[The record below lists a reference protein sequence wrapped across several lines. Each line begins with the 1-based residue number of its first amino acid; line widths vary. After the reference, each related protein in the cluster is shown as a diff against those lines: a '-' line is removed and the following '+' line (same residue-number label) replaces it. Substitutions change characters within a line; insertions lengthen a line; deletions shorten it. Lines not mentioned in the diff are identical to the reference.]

1 MMHRA
6 LCLLLFLALHG
17 LAGAQ
22 PARYRPDLKLLGRY
36 QQTITPQDLRAHL
49 EFLAS
54 DELEGRETATRGQYV
69 AARYIASWFQRL
81 GLKPIGDK
89 GTYYQHFELLE
100 RRLQEV
106 RLQWE
111 GPSGAGEILYRSPE
125 VAGLIPRSVGPDSTG
140 GLVLAGYGIVDPQN
154 GRDDYAGLDPRGK
167 WAVVLDGEPL
177 VDGRSALTPDGQ
189 PSIWTRQW
197 WQKAVA
203 AAQKGAIGLLV
214 VTTEERFQEL
224 AAEFQQQA
232 QRIGPLT
239 LAYQNQRPR
248 ASRFPTLLYLHPRM
262 AQELLGALGLD
273 WSSYRSAPR
282 PISLPEAARLS
293 LRSRFEVVRHVS
305 QNVVG
310 LLEGSDPVLRNEYI
324 IITAHYD
331 HVGIGAPDST
341 GDRIYN
347 GADDDGS
354 GTVTVLELAEAFAQ
368 AREEGHGPKRSILFM
383 TVSGEERGL
392 LGSRYYVDHPL
403 VPLQQTVANLNIDMV
418 GRVDPRYEKLG
429 NPYYVY
435 IIGSN
440 ILSSDL
446 HAINEQMNELTTRLV
461 LDYTYNRQDDPNRFW
476 ARSDHANFGEKGIP
490 FIFYF
495 NGTHADY
502 HRPGDEPHKIH
513 YDKMARIGQLIFAT
527 AWNLANRP
535 DRPRV
540 DGKWFSTQP

>member
-232 QRIGPLT
+232 QRIGPSPWPIRISVP
-239 LAYQNQRPR
+239 APVG
-248 ASRFPTLLYLHPRM
+248 FPHSYTCI
-262 AQELLGALGLD
+262 LG
-273 WSSYRSAPR
+273 W
-282 PISLPEAARLS
+282 
-293 LRSRFEVVRHVS
+293 
-305 QNVVG
+305 
-310 LLEGSDPVLRNEYI
+310 LRNCW
-324 IITAHYD
+324 
-331 HVGIGAPDST
+331 APSVWT
-341 GDRIYN
+341 GRAT
-347 GADDDGS
+347 GLPPVRS
-354 GTVTVLELAEAFAQ
+354 PCPRRLA
-368 AREEGHGPKRSILFM
+368 
-383 TVSGEERGL
+383 
-392 LGSRYYVDHPL
+392 
-403 VPLQQTVANLNIDMV
+403 
-418 GRVDPRYEKLG
+418 
-429 NPYYVY
+429 
-435 IIGSN
+435 
-440 ILSSDL
+440 
-446 HAINEQMNELTTRLV
+446 
-461 LDYTYNRQDDPNRFW
+461 
-476 ARSDHANFGEKGIP
+476 
-490 FIFYF
+490 
-495 NGTHADY
+495 
-502 HRPGDEPHKIH
+502 
-513 YDKMARIGQLIFAT
+513 
-527 AWNLANRP
+527 
-535 DRPRV
+535 
-540 DGKWFSTQP
+540 